1 MGKHNEAR
9 LSAALCYKS
18 ESCYHSFCS
27 GLINKGCLLE
37 TNQKHGLIDW
47 ARKGPISKDKCPFL
61 AHILSQVRAFMTRAH
76 AIVHGSS
83 WNLKL
88 KLTR

>member
-9 LSAALCYKS
+9 LSAALRYKS
-18 ESCYHSFCS
+18 DSCYHSFCS
-27 GLINKGCLLE
+27 GLIYKGCLLE
-37 TNQKHGLIDW
+37 TDQKYGLIAW

-61 AHILSQVRAFMTRAH
+61 AHMLSRVRAFMTHAH

-83 WNLKL
+83 
-88 KLTR
+88 